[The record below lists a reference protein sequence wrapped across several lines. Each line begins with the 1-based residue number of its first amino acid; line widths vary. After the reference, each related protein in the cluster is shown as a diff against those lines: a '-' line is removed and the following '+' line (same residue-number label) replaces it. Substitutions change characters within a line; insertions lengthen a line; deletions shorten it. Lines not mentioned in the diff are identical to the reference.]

1 MQHTTR
7 RRLLQLSGAGAVA
20 AGTSGL
26 AGVLASGRAPAYAQ
40 GTTLHWLKFVDFV
53 PVSDQLLRG
62 KITTQAQKDLGIK
75 LEVETING
83 DGVQARIS
91 SAIQSKTGPDILMA
105 VNNWSQLYADSVV
118 DVSDVAEEIG
128 KEQGGYYDT
137 AHAVANDGKK
147 WIAVPYT
154 IIGAMPVNRTS
165 WFKDVGSGPD
175 KFPQTWDEY
184 RSIGKLLKAKDR
196 PYGQTL
202 AHAFGDGPAFWY
214 PYLWSWGGKEVEAD
228 GKTVALNSKETIE
241 SVKFAVPFWKECYDS
256 GALSWDDAGN
266 NRAFLSNTISSTNNG
281 ASIYLLARSKPDTY
295 LSEQGTPIYK
305 DMFHAP
311 LPKGPAGQF
320 SYHVPFSN
328 IVPAYTSNQKAAK
341 EFLRWFQSKPIFEQW
356 FTSQQGFSVGA
367 TKMWEQ
373 DPLWKIDPVMAPFRT
388 AAESGR
394 FAGYAGP
401 AGRAAAEA
409 ISKFIM
415 VDMYTK
421 AVQGMAPEDAVKW
434 AHGEM
439 VKIYNANG

>member
-1 MQHTTR
+1 MQHTSR
-7 RRLLQLSGAGAVA
+7 RRFLQVSTAGAVA
-20 AGTSGL
+20 AGTGGL
-26 AGVLASGRAPAYAQ
+26 AGILASGRAPAYAQ

-53 PVSDQLLRG
+53 PVSDKLLRG
-62 KITTQAQKDLGIK
+62 KITDEAQKALGIK

-105 VNNWSQLYADSVV
+105 VNNWAQLYADSAV
-118 DVSDVAEEIG
+118 DVSDIAEEIG
-128 KEQGGYYDT
+128 KAQGGYYET

-154 IIGAMPVNRTS
+154 ILGVLMTNRTS
-165 WFKDVGSGPD
+165 WFKEVGYGPD

-184 RSIGKLLKAKDR
+184 RAVGKQLKPKQH

-228 GKTVALNSKETIE
+228 GKTVVLNTKETVE
-241 SVKFAVPFWKECYDS
+241 SVKFAVPFWKECFDE

-266 NRAFLSNTISSTNNG
+266 NRAFLSNTISSTSNA
-281 ASIYLLARSKPDTY
+281 ASIYLLARSKPDAY
-295 LSEQGTPIYK
+295 LSENGSPLYK
-305 DMFHAP
+305 DIFHAP

-328 IVPAYTSNQKAAK
+328 IIPAYTNNQKAAK
-341 EFLRWFQSKPIFEQW
+341 DFLRWFQSKDIYELW
-356 FTSQQGFSVGA
+356 FTSQQGFSTGA

-373 DPLWKIDPVMAPFRT
+373 DNLWKIDPVMAPFRT

-401 AGRAAAEA
+401 SGRAAAET
-409 ISKFIM
+409 ISKFII

-421 AVQGMAPEDAVKW
+421 AVQGMAPEDSVKW
-434 AHGEM
+434 AHGELL
-439 VKIYNANG
+439 KIYNANG